1 MDYVAQQESAKGAPA
16 DATQPAEQEHG
27 YLVPT
32 DALERLE
39 RLVGVLSEPLV
50 AFTAELAAER
60 DEARERARVAE
71 DRTNRLLKA
80 MQAMVDAWPQTS
92 WGTSEEAR
100 DTAAALLDEIGQEG
114 ATIGAPDSP
123 PIQENPAH
131 APSRPHDDG
140 PST

>member
-1 MDYVAQQESAKGAPA
+1 M
-16 DATQPAEQEHG
+16 AEQETTQEQG

-80 MQAMVDAWPQTS
+80 MQAMVDAWPTTS
-92 WGTSEEAR
+92 WGASEEAR
-100 DTAAALLDEIGQEG
+100 DTGAALLDEIGREG
-114 ATIGAPDSP
+114 ATMGAPDSP

-131 APSRPHDDG
+131 GEPPIHHDS